1 MGKKENLLSKDLY
14 GKYYATMEAVKENVE
29 RYDNLISGMRNPD
42 SDIFFLLTTRLERL
56 YNTLVTQEEE
66 FYRSMNITNN
76 RAEGIKQ
83 IQQRIDEWNAKANIM
98 FDKSTIDGV
107 FEIVVN
113 RIDTAAI
120 IEFLNTEL
128 GDVIDLEIRENSAY
142 QDDIAKIFSSI
153 FEKNFRSSSTMGLNT
168 VLEIYNNGSGF
179 RVRQKNG
186 NKNLG
191 NGVAKK
197 ILEAISQQ
205 TSKKIVADKNMIDT
219 ADRILKQAGGS
230 EYNETTAEIRQYL
243 KTKIPDSEIFQYIS
257 RELDRD
263 DQKNYARWANY
274 FVIKGYL
281 GELYWN
287 ACIGYIFNSP
297 QASIPAGNIK
307 NLAGKSLSVDM
318 LFKNTGFQIKSWNLK
333 NAEIDGEL
341 FDTHTSINS
350 MQFGKFLASRA
361 QILENEVGKTVA
373 RMFGSISYNLPDLQK
388 GADEVALSQS
398 ETYKEFYN
406 RADRSWPNTMDELSM
421 LFQNNL
427 SEIIG
432 ISGSGG
438 QILENGQ
445 IKQYYNTFWAINNKI
460 IPSSV
465 IIRELIESLEQAKHT
480 SLVELGVN
488 LVKKVEKPVWD
499 DDNLNFADEQM
510 ANRWKID
517 YSTRFNLTKLLEQ
530 AALKA

>member
-1 MGKKENLLSKDLY
+1 
-14 GKYYATMEAVKENVE
+14 
-29 RYDNLISGMRNPD
+29 
-42 SDIFFLLTTRLERL
+42 
-56 YNTLVTQEEE
+56 
-66 FYRSMNITNN
+66 
-76 RAEGIKQ
+76 
-83 IQQRIDEWNAKANIM
+83 M

-113 RIDTAAI
+113 RVDTAAI

-263 DQKNYARWANY
+263 D
-274 FVIKGYL
+274 
-281 GELYWN
+281 
-287 ACIGYIFNSP
+287 
-297 QASIPAGNIK
+297 
-307 NLAGKSLSVDM
+307 
-318 LFKNTGFQIKSWNLK
+318 
-333 NAEIDGEL
+333 
-341 FDTHTSINS
+341 
-350 MQFGKFLASRA
+350 
-361 QILENEVGKTVA
+361 
-373 RMFGSISYNLPDLQK
+373 
-388 GADEVALSQS
+388 
-398 ETYKEFYN
+398 
-406 RADRSWPNTMDELSM
+406 
-421 LFQNNL
+421 
-427 SEIIG
+427 
-432 ISGSGG
+432 
-438 QILENGQ
+438 
-445 IKQYYNTFWAINNKI
+445 
-460 IPSSV
+460 
-465 IIRELIESLEQAKHT
+465 
-480 SLVELGVN
+480 
-488 LVKKVEKPVWD
+488 
-499 DDNLNFADEQM
+499 
-510 ANRWKID
+510 
-517 YSTRFNLTKLLEQ
+517 
-530 AALKA
+530 